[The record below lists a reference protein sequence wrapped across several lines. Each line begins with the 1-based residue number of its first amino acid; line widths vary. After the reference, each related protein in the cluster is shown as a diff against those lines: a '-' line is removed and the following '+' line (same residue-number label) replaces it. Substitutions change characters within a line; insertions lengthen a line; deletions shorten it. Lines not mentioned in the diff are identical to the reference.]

1 VQAGRL
7 VLHRGSVDL
16 VEMTRRVIA
25 QLEPSSGRHQLTL
38 STSLPHLQ
46 AEVDSGRIEQVLVNL
61 LTNAITHSPE
71 GGEIKVTLQVP
82 SGGQNAL
89 ISVADHGI
97 GIPQAEQTQL
107 FGQFVRAS
115 NAESHGISGTGL
127 GLYLC
132 RELISLH
139 GGEIWFE
146 STEGVGSTFFLRL
159 PLSQNAPTPDSSSST

>member
-1 VQAGRL
+1 
-7 VLHRGSVDL
+7 
-16 VEMTRRVIA
+16 M
-25 QLEPSSGRHQLTL
+25 
-38 STSLPHLQ
+38 
-46 AEVDSGRIEQVLVNL
+46 
-61 LTNAITHSPE
+61 
-71 GGEIKVTLQVP
+71 TLQVSP
-82 SGGQNAL
+82 GGQDAL

-97 GIPQAEQTQL
+97 GIPQAEQNQL

-132 RELISLH
+132 RELVSQH

-159 PLSQNAPTPDSSSST
+159 PLSQNTSTPDSSSSM

>member
-1 VQAGRL
+1 
-7 VLHRGSVDL
+7 
-16 VEMTRRVIA
+16 
-25 QLEPSSGRHQLTL
+25 
-38 STSLPHLQ
+38 
-46 AEVDSGRIEQVLVNL
+46 
-61 LTNAITHSPE
+61 
-71 GGEIKVTLQVP
+71 LQVP

-97 GIPQAEQTQL
+97 GIPQAEQTQV

-159 PLSQNAPTPDSSSST
+159 PLSQNTPTPDSSSSMCEAFGDRRSGVNPYYQTTPKVNIVHLESKPFQIL